1 MSGPPLG
8 ASEEQQD
15 PGEEN
20 EGEYWETM
28 RCAWADVMESAEARV
43 LSVVIATIRNRV
55 ANRPRLPQRQIVQLQ
70 VKVLDEPSVSK
81 ISLVISHFEAWDMT
95 NSFGAQEA
103 HGVSR

>member
-28 RCAWADVMESAEARV
+28 RCAWADVMESAEARALAV
-43 LSVVIATIRNRV
+43 TSATIRHRN
-55 ANRPRLPQRQIVQLQ
+55 ANRPRLPRRQIVELQ
-70 VKVLDEPSVSK
+70 VKVLDETAVSK
-81 ISLVISHFEAWDMT
+81 ICLVILHFEASDMA